1 MAPTHLDAKG
11 LLCPLPVLR
20 ARKAL
25 KSLEVGDILIV
36 ETTDAASPA
45 DFTAF
50 CTATGDRLLRSEADG
65 GTYRFEIE
73 KAAPAQRPET

>member
-1 MAPTHLDAKG
+1 MAQTHLDTKG

-25 KSLEVGDILIV
+25 KSMEVGDSLVI
-36 ETTDAASPA
+36 EATDAASPA

-50 CTATGDRLLRSEADG
+50 CTATGDRLIRSEQRDG
-65 GTYRFEIE
+65 VFHFEIE
-73 KAAPAQRPET
+73 KAAPQPRAES